1 MKSRHFI
8 ILGAALIVVVA
19 FIYLI
24 GGWSVL
30 SPQTNDK
37 PIKIAFNTWIGY
49 SSFYIAQKEG
59 LLDKYHLKVETS
71 VIDPLAEKNAAMLRG
86 DLAGMGGT
94 IDSSIVSDT
103 NGLDARIVMMFDRS
117 NGTDGIL
124 ATKDIKT
131 VKDLVGKSVAVE
143 EGFVDHFFLLYV
155 LDKEGLPPNSIHIVP
170 MTTDEAG
177 AAFAAGKV
185 DVAATYEPML
195 DTALSRP
202 NAYILVSSADLEP
215 ILADTLL
222 ISSDTIQKRRD
233 DVKNL
238 VRALMEANAL
248 WKKNPKKYM
257 TFVAEKWNWKE
268 GDVASTLRTVE
279 IYDCPDELRLF
290 GTNEPG
296 PLYHYVSKAS
306 ELWLKSGVTK
316 QGIDPE
322 NVIDPEFVR
331 EVCR

>member
-1 MKSRHFI
+1 MKPRHWY
-8 ILGAALIVVVA
+8 ILGVALVPLIAA
-19 FIYLI
+19 IYLM
-24 GGWSVL
+24 GGWPVL
-30 SPQTNDK
+30 TPGSNEK
-37 PIKIAFNTWIGY
+37 PIRIAFNTWIGY

-86 DLAGMGGT
+86 DLDGMGGT
-94 IDSSIVSDT
+94 IDSSVISDT
-103 NGLDARIVMMFDRS
+103 NGLNAKIVMMFDRS

-124 ATKDIKT
+124 ATQDIKT

-155 LDKEGLPPNSIHIVP
+155 LDKAGLPPSSVHLIP

-177 AAFAAGKV
+177 TAFAAGKV

-195 DTALSRP
+195 DTARTRP
-202 NAYILVSSADLEP
+202 GSHVLVSSADLEP

-222 ISSDTIQKRRD
+222 ISEKDIEERPNQVRD
-233 DVKNL
+233 L
-238 VRALMEANAL
+238 VRALMEASDL
-248 WKKNPKKYM
+248 WKKNPDKYLP
-257 TFVAEKWNWKE
+257 FVAQKWGWKQTE
-268 GDVASTLRTVE
+268 VASTLRTVQL
-279 IYDCPDELRLF
+279 YDCSDELRLF
-290 GTNEPG
+290 GKEKPG

-316 QGIDPE
+316 VGVE
-322 NVIDPEFVR
+322 ATAVIDPQFVR
-331 EVCR
+331 NVCQ